1 MLHVKPPSRQTLDI
15 HSKQI
20 GKMRS
25 EENHII
31 VSSELSLPEDSPM
44 FQNATCWSFSAH
56 FLALV
61 SLSAA
66 TAGCKNR
73 TFNWNEKPS
82 TDFQFSFSSPECDVI
97 VAGGSTAA
105 LAAALSSAREQRVTC
120 LLEPTDWPGGQMTS
134 SGVSAI
140 DFSHITSNGISLGKE
155 SQRAENLEGLFYR
168 WMQALPG
175 NPGACWVSD
184 KCYEPAPFVEKQI
197 RPAIDSQPYL
207 KVFLNT
213 VVKAVETKDRQII
226 SLTAINRTPTKGTG
240 YERYLSEDIRDWYS
254 ANDSAQFRKT
264 SLTFKGRNGTMPV
277 FIDATEFG
285 DLLVLS
291 NSPWLQGTEQFDGAI
306 TNDNDTC
313 GQAIVYPIAAV
324 LNSEQVAEGPN
335 PFKVEH
341 PEFYSFKTTS
351 RHFSWEEIWTYR
363 RLRGSKFTGPTA
375 GDISMQN
382 WNPGNDYPY
391 GYLFLSKEKANAQ
404 KADWMGGID
413 VDVLRAAER
422 HAIGWY
428 YFFKAKTPESTQKRM
443 ARAWGIFGTGTGL
456 SKMPYL
462 RDTRRSIGLGDFIL
476 KFEDLSSSTPGDVTG
491 EQFADRVGIG
501 SYVADFHALTICKLP
516 PYMNKSNT
524 LPFFIPFR
532 ALTNKAFDNFLVAGK
547 TMAQSFHANAATRL
561 HPIEWHSGIAAG
573 VAAAH
578 MNQFQISSE
587 LALKNIKDIQIR
599 VAKHQPINWTLGSRV
614 YP

>member
-1 MLHVKPPSRQTLDI
+1 M
-15 HSKQI
+15 
-20 GKMRS
+20 
-25 EENHII
+25 
-31 VSSELSLPEDSPM
+31 
-44 FQNATCWSFSAH
+44 A
-56 FLALV
+56 
-61 SLSAA
+61 
-66 TAGCKNR
+66 CKTR
-73 TFNWNEKPS
+73 TFNWSDKP
-82 TDFQFSFSSPECDVI
+82 TVDFQFNFASPECDVI

-105 LAAALSSAREQRVTC
+105 LAAALASAREQRVTC

-140 DFSHITSNGISLGKE
+140 DFSHINSKGLSLGKE
-155 SQRAENLEGLFYR
+155 SQRPENLEGTFYK

-184 KCYEPAPFVEKQI
+184 KCYEPIPFVEKQI
-197 RPAIDSQPYL
+197 RPSIDAEPYL

-213 VVKAVETKDRQII
+213 VIKSVETKNKQII
-226 SLTAINRTPTKGTG
+226 SLTAINRTPIKGTG
-240 YERYLSEDIRDWYS
+240 YERYLSEDLNDWYS
-254 ANDSAQFRKT
+254 AQDSPNFRKT
-264 SLTFKGRNGTMPV
+264 TLTFKGRGESMPV

-285 DLLVLS
+285 ELLVLS
-291 NSPWLQGTEQFDGAI
+291 NSPWLQGTEHADGAL
-306 TNDNDTC
+306 THDNDSC
-313 GQAIVYPIAAV
+313 GQAIVYPVAAI
-324 LNSEQVAEGPN
+324 LNAEPVVEGPN
-335 PFKVEH
+335 PFKVVH
-341 PEFYSFKTTS
+341 PEFYNFKTTS
-351 RHFSWEEIWTYR
+351 RTFSWEEIWTYR
-363 RLRGSKFTGPTA
+363 RLRGTKLTGPSA

-391 GYLFLSKEKANAQ
+391 GYIFLSKEKTMAQ
-404 KADWMGGID
+404 RSDWAGGVD
-413 VDVLRAAER
+413 VNVLRAAEQ

-428 YFFKAKTPESTQKRM
+428 YYFKSKTPESVQRRM
-443 ARAWGIFGTGTGL
+443 ARAWGVFGTGTGL
-456 SKMPYL
+456 SKVPYM
-462 RDTRRSIGLGDFIL
+462 RDTRRSIGLNDFVL
-476 KFEDLSSSTPGDVTG
+476 RFEDLSSTSTEDITG
-491 EQFADRVGIG
+491 EQFPDRVGIG
-501 SYVADFHALTICKLP
+501 SYVADFHALTTCKLP

-532 ALTNKAFDNFLVAGK
+532 ALTNKAYDNFLVAGK

-587 LALKNIKDIQIR
+587 LALKNIKDIQER